1 MKSRAFAIMV
11 CGLVVGLILVLTSV
25 GGAQK
30 PRYGGTLTVVHG
42 VDISHLDF
50 HIAPGYE
57 SMWINE
63 NIHNGLVTLD
73 KDLNVAPDVAKSWE
87 SSHEA
92 TIYTFYLHEGVK
104 FHDGTDVDAEA
115 VKWNFDRVLDPKT
128 KSGLRGL
135 YADIE
140 RVEAV
145 DKHSVRFVLQEPNYL
160 FPLILAGYR
169 AGFLIISPTAFKTIG
184 EKEYRDKPVG
194 SGPFKFLERVPN
206 DHVTLVRN
214 ENYFKEGL
222 PYLDKVTFKVLTDS
236 MTQVSAIRAAEVD
249 LLNSVSHE
257 LVRILEKDRNIVVL
271 TGPETTPMVGM
282 INVSLPPFD
291 DLRVRKAIGCYGTD
305 RVEIVQKALLGL
317 ATPVVGMA
325 PPGVKDY
332 VDLRHLCPYDPEKA
346 RALLKTAGYD
356 ERNPLRFT
364 LITNNEKQVFS
375 NIGVLLKDQYKKLGV
390 EVKVEVM
397 DKVAF
402 LTYMVG
408 KNRCTWNQAVEDF
421 LSLLTAHNNN
431 YLIETTSSWNISCHS
446 DKKVDESLRQIKLA
460 PTEAEQ
466 REVSAALQTHVAEN
480 LYWTVLSGS
489 PHFKA
494 LRRHVKGFDYQG
506 EFKFHVEKVW
516 LEK

>member
-1 MKSRAFAIMV
+1 
-11 CGLVVGLILVLTSV
+11 
-25 GGAQK
+25 
-30 PRYGGTLTVVHG
+30 
-42 VDISHLDF
+42 
-50 HIAPGYE
+50 
-57 SMWINE
+57 
-63 NIHNGLVTLD
+63 
-73 KDLNVAPDVAKSWE
+73 
-87 SSHEA
+87 
-92 TIYTFYLHEGVK
+92 
-104 FHDGTDVDAEA
+104 
-115 VKWNFDRVLDPKT
+115 
-128 KSGLRGL
+128 
-135 YADIE
+135 
-140 RVEAV
+140 
-145 DKHSVRFVLQEPNYL
+145 
-160 FPLILAGYR
+160 
-169 AGFLIISPTAFKTIG
+169 
-184 EKEYRDKPVG
+184 VG
-194 SGPFKFLERVPN
+194 SGPFKFPERVPN

-214 ENYFKEGL
+214 ENYFKKGL
-222 PYLDKVTFKVLTDS
+222 PYLDQVVFKVLTDP
-236 MTQVSAIRAAEVD
+236 MTQVATIRAGEVD
-249 LLNSVSHE
+249 LLNSISHE
-257 LVRILEKDRNIVVL
+257 LVRVLEKDRNIVVL

-282 INVSLPPFD
+282 INMSIPPFD
-291 DLRVRKAIGCYGTD
+291 DLRVRQDIGCYGTD
-305 RVEIVQKALLGL
+305 RVEVVQKALLGL

-332 VDLRHLCPYDPEKA
+332 IDLRRLCPYDPEKA

-356 ERNPLRFT
+356 DRNPLRLT

-431 YLIETTSSWNISCHS
+431 YLLETTSNWNISCHS
-446 DKKVDESLRQIKLA
+446 DKKVDEYLRQIKLA

-466 REVSAALQTHVAEN
+466 RTISAALQTYMAEN

-506 EFKFHVEKVW
+506 EFKFHTEKVW